1 MWYLYVFYICISYTH
16 MFVISSEI
24 LRPRKIMLRNLDQT
38 KKPYTDKQICSLLFP
53 NKVISIVQIPY

>member
-1 MWYLYVFYICISYTH
+1 
-16 MFVISSEI
+16 MFVISNEI

-38 KKPYTDKQICSLLFP
+38 KKPNKQICSLLFP